1 MVGVIVAFMFPR
13 LRNPLLIATIAVL
26 AGALYGIVNY
36 FVFKALNGLM
46 TASFLFLVPLV
57 VGVVAALLSP
67 IDKPAKG
74 YQNAA
79 LAILMVVIATTLW
92 QYESL
97 FCWLILAPIA
107 LTAAEIGVFIV
118 NLVRKRNAAQTR
130 VLFSLMLL
138 PALAM
143 PVESLVPDATVYQS
157 THNSIVIE
165 APPELVWQAI
175 KSVPTIQKHEY
186 KTSWTHRLGLP
197 RPLAATLSHE
207 GVGGV
212 RTAGF
217 SSGLSFLEE
226 VTDWQENKTL
236 AFSIKAQGNAKERTA
251 FNLGPDIGGQF
262 VDVTSGRYTIEVLD
276 NDTVLLHLVS
286 TQRLTSKMNSYAGF
300 WVHAVMSDLQG
311 TILEVI
317 KNRCEQTL

>member
-1 MVGVIVAFMFPR
+1 MIPQ
-13 LRNPLLIATIAVL
+13 LKNPLLIAIISVL
-26 AGALYGIVNY
+26 AGAAYGVLNY
-36 FVFKALNGLM
+36 FIFSLFGGLM
-46 TASFLFLVPLV
+46 TVSFIFMVPLV

-67 IDKPAKG
+67 LDEPAKA
-74 YQNAA
+74 YQSAA
-79 LAILMVVIATTLW
+79 LSIVIIAIGTTLW

-97 FCWLILAPIA
+97 FCWIILAPIA
-107 LTAAEIGVFIV
+107 LGAAMLGAFIV
-118 NLVRKRNAAQTR
+118 EAFRRRNKTKTN

-138 PALAM
+138 PLMAVQL
-143 PVESLVPDATVYQS
+143 EHNIPDATVYQT
-157 THNSIVIE
+157 THNSILIE
-165 APPELVWQAI
+165 ASPDLVWQAI
-175 KSVPTIQKHEY
+175 KSVPTIQKDEY

-207 GVGGV
+207 GIGGV

-217 SSGLSFLEE
+217 SNGLSFLEE

-236 AFSIKAQGNAKERTA
+236 AFTIEAQGNAQERTA

-262 VDVTSGRYTIEVLD
+262 VDVTTGRYSIELLD
-276 NDTVLLHLVS
+276 DDTVLLHLVS

-300 WVHAVMSDLQG
+300 WVNAVMSDLQS

-317 KNRCEQTL
+317 KNRTEQTL